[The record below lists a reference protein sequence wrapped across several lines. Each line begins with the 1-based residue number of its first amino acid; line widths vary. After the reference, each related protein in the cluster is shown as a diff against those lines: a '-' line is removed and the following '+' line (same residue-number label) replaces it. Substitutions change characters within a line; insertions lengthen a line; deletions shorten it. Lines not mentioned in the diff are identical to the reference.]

1 MTRVLIAAGALTV
14 VLAAVPAPSQA
25 QTYPWCSR
33 YDWST
38 YNCGFSTLQQC
49 LANISGIG
57 GICEPN
63 AHYAQRRYHEP
74 RRYKEPRRKYRRRD

>member
-1 MTRVLIAAGALTV
+1 MRLVIALTALGV
-14 VLAAVPAPSQA
+14 GLAAAPAPGQA

-49 LANISGIG
+49 LANVSGIG
-57 GICEPN
+57 GICERNP
-63 AHYAQRRYHEP
+63 HYYAARKHKP
-74 RRYKEPRRKYRRRD
+74 RRSYRRERRR

>member
-1 MTRVLIAAGALTV
+1 MRIAIAGGVLMATL
-14 VLAAVPAPSQA
+14 LAAPASQA

-57 GICEPN
+57 GRCEPN
-63 AHYAQRRYHEP
+63 AHYYAARRAQ
-74 RRYKEPRRKYRRRD
+74 EPRRKYRRRD